1 MRHLRRGKKLG
12 RTMEHRKALISN
24 LTTALFA
31 KESIITTFPKAWEA
45 RRTAERMI
53 SFALRGDLAARRHVL
68 KTVKNESVVKK
79 LFEEIAPRFTGR
91 PGGYT
96 RILKLGRRKGDGAE
110 TAILELVSLK
120 PKEAKKPKR
129 GRKKKEK

>member
-31 KESIITTFPKAWEA
+31 KESIITTLPKAWEA

-120 PKEAKKPKR
+120 PKEGKKQKR

>member
-31 KESIITTFPKAWEA
+31 KESIITTLPKAWEA

-120 PKEAKKPKR
+120 PKEGKKQKR
-129 GRKKKEK
+129 GRRKKEK

>member
-1 MRHLRRGKKLG
+1 MRHLRQGKKLG

-31 KESIITTFPKAWEA
+31 KESIITTLPKAREA

-68 KTVKNESVVKK
+68 RTVKNESVVKK
-79 LFEEIAPRFTGR
+79 LFEEIAPRFTDR

-110 TAILELVSLK
+110 TAILELVSIG
-120 PKEAKKPKR
+120 PKEEKKPKR

>member
-31 KESIITTFPKAWEA
+31 KESIVTTLPKAREA

-68 KTVKNESVVKK
+68 RTIKNESVAKR
-79 LFEEIAPRFTGR
+79 LFEEIAPRFADR
-91 PGGYT
+91 AGGYT

-110 TAILELVSLK
+110 TAVLELISTR
-120 PKEAKKPKR
+120 PKEEKKSKR
-129 GRKKKEK
+129 RKKKKEE

>member
-1 MRHLRRGKKLG
+1 
-12 RTMEHRKALISN
+12 
-24 LTTALFA
+24 
-31 KESIITTFPKAWEA
+31 
-45 RRTAERMI
+45 MI

-68 KTVKNESVVKK
+68 KTVKNETVVKK

-120 PKEAKKPKR
+120 PKEGKKPKR